1 MNLVLGFHNPLS
13 CRSIDSYSYMEC
25 KQWASVLN
33 AEVHCTYSD
42 SDNIYLYLGTNYEPG
57 DENNPKNL
65 NMFGGFQEK
74 YYRTLE
80 QFLNTEANFYTI
92 NHKIPPKFLADII
105 RRAEIKTPSTFIDA
119 NVEICKAIADKAKNI
134 TSIVPE
140 DFVTDSLMVGDS
152 HSYSMSPFGVPCLKL
167 MAQTLNGSLKRKQF
181 KEWAKTKA
189 TKMYFMLGSVDI
201 QFHIFRQ
208 ENPWLA
214 LEDLV
219 NRYINELKELVL
231 LGKTIEICSP
241 VPITAEDR
249 KLTKSTVYK
258 GSHFYGSVEDRTEAT
273 LKFIE
278 LAKKLT
284 EDIPE
289 ISVFTYPMEWYTE
302 DRLIYNHRLEKNAGH
317 HIRYKFSR
325 MNNFG
330 ADIW

>member
-13 CRSIDSYSYMEC
+13 CRAKDSYSYMEC

-33 AEVHCTYSD
+33 AEVQCTYSD
-42 SDNIYLYLGTNYEPG
+42 AENIYLYLGTNYDPV

-80 QFLNTEANFYTI
+80 QFLNTEAKFHTI
-92 NHKIPPKFLADII
+92 NHKIPPKFLLDIV
-105 RRAEIKTPSTFIDA
+105 RRAEIKTPSTYQEVDL
-119 NVEICKAIADKAKNI
+119 EICKAIAEKAINI
-134 TSIVPE
+134 TNIVPE
-140 DFVTDSLMVGDS
+140 DFVTDSIMIGDS
-152 HSYSMSPFGVPCLKL
+152 HSYSISPFGVPCLKL
-167 MAQTLNGSLKRKQF
+167 MAQTLNGSLKRNEF
-181 KEWAKTKA
+181 REWAKTKA

-208 ENPWLA
+208 EKPWEA

-219 NRYINELKELVL
+219 QRYINVLKELVQ

-241 VPITAEDR
+241 VPVVSDDR
-249 KLTKSTVYK
+249 KLTKSTCYK
-258 GSHFYGSVEDRTEAT
+258 GAHFYGSVEDRTKAT
-273 LKFIE
+273 LRFIE
-278 LAKKLT
+278 LAKELT
-284 EDIPE
+284 KDVPE
-289 ISVFTYPMEWYTE
+289 ISVFTYPMDWYTE
-302 DRLIYNHRLEKNAGH
+302 DRHAYNHRLEKNAGH

-330 ADIW
+330 QDVW